1 MPEQRSSSGA
11 SPRHERSPFIPDEL
25 LPWFEPVTT
34 GRATLEFPQSGGVSD
49 VTTADV
55 RRMSGGCQAEDW
67 SDVGVTSGAY
77 AAFRSND
84 FTSPPT

>member
-55 RRMSGGCQAEDW
+55 RRMSGGGL
-67 SDVGVTSGAY
+67 VGCG
-77 AAFRSND
+77 RD
-84 FTSPPT
+84 ERDLCRLPLK